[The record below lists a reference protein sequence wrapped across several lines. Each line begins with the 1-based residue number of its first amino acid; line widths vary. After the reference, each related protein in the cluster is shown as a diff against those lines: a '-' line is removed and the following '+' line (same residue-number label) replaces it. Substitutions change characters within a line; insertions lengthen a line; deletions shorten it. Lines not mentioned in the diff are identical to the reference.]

1 VQQLHFRKIHHQD
14 VKPSNVLVFD
24 GAAFSKLADFGRAH
38 CIGLAAPH
46 DELDVPGALSYAPP
60 EQLYGFGLPD
70 RVEGRRAADLYLLGS
85 MLFFLFD
92 GFPLTTATLR
102 HLAPEHR
109 PSLNGI
115 MDGHWTGNFTD
126 ILPYYREAYRIALAE
141 FAEVLR
147 DHLRKLDGLEYGT
160 RSSLR

>member
-1 VQQLHFRKIHHQD
+1 
-14 VKPSNVLVFD
+14 
-24 GAAFSKLADFGRAH
+24 
-38 CIGLAAPH
+38 
-46 DELDVPGALSYAPP
+46 
-60 EQLYGFGLPD
+60 
-70 RVEGRRAADLYLLGS
+70 

-160 RSSLR
+160 RSSLRWQWWRSRIPASVDITSIDGLLVQATMAFSGSFLYSRD